1 MKIKTIKNIFVISMV
16 LFLTGC
22 SDFLDIN
29 TDPNNPTDPDYAL
42 LLTDGQLHMSHALSY
57 GTGGLT
63 TLLGVYTH
71 QTVTRQSYD
80 AYGIA
85 GSDFEVETPW
95 TSLYSGALEDFE
107 DIINKA
113 SAEQEADE
121 TVDNGIYIGIAKIL
135 KAYAFSQI
143 VDVWGDVPFS
153 EALNP
158 AEYRFPVYDDDAA
171 IYSQLFDL
179 LDAGIED
186 LNNSRS
192 SINNPGENDLIY
204 NGNVDR
210 WIKAANSIKLKL
222 YTQVRLVQDV
232 SADISSVLAEGVF
245 EGVADDFELQYFTSS
260 TPESRYPGFLV
271 DYASTQI
278 TQYVSPW
285 FYETM
290 MGMTTD
296 NHQRNPFAG
305 IKDPRVPYYF
315 VNQIKE
321 GTDSDGPTEY
331 RHEDSELGSFITINF
346 GSIGTDRDHAQ
357 RNSATMLGIYPVGGK
372 YNDGTF
378 DGRVTSDDATGACP
392 QRFLTYKDVLF
403 LKAELA
409 LLGIISEDPKT
420 LLQKAIEAS
429 FEKVDDVV
437 AKVGSD
443 QDVPSLHGT
452 TEMDDYV
459 AAILAVYDAA
469 DQDGKLEVI
478 MTQKWISSFGSA
490 VDQYNDYRRT
500 NYPVMFDPKTDNN
513 PFTELSRDY
522 PLSMPWADGDLNI
535 NKNAPAQKL
544 IASSG
549 VFWDIQN

>member
-1 MKIKTIKNIFVISMV
+1 MKIKAIKNIFIISMV

-29 TDPNNPTDPDYAL
+29 TDPNDPTEPEYAL

-85 GSDFEVETPW
+85 GADFEIETPW
-95 TSLYSGALEDFE
+95 TSLYSGALADFE
-107 DIINKA
+107 AIINEA

-135 KAYAFSQI
+135 KAYSFSQI

-153 EALNP
+153 EALYP
-158 AEYRFPVYDDDAA
+158 LDYRSPVYDDDEA
-171 IYSQLFDL
+171 IYPQLIDL
-179 LDAGIED
+179 LDSGIENLD
-186 LNNSRS
+186 NSRNS
-192 SINNPGENDLIY
+192 LSTPGASDLIY
-204 NGNVDR
+204 GGNVDR

-222 YTQVRLVQDV
+222 YTQIRLHQDV
-232 SADISSVLAEGVF
+232 SAEIAAVLNDGVM
-245 EGVADDFELQYFTSS
+245 ESIADDFELQYGADD
-260 TPESRYPGFLV
+260 TPENRHPGFLV

-305 IKDPRVPYYF
+305 IKDPRIPYYF

-321 GTDSDGPTEY
+321 GDASDGPTEY

-346 GSIGTDRDHAQ
+346 GSIGPDRDHAQ
-357 RNSATMLGIYPVGGK
+357 RGSATMLGIYPVGGK
-372 YNDGTF
+372 YNDATF
-378 DGRVTSDDATGACP
+378 DESIDSDFATGACP
-392 QRFLTYKDVLF
+392 QRFLTYKDVLY

-420 LLQKAIEAS
+420 LLQEAIEAS

-437 AKVGSD
+437 NKVEPD
-443 QDVPSLHGT
+443 QDVPKLHGT
-452 TEMDDYV
+452 TGMDDYV

-469 DQDGKLEVI
+469 DEDGKLEVI

-513 PFTELSRDY
+513 PFTEVSRDY
-522 PLSMPWADGDLNI
+522 PLSMPWANGDLTLNE
-535 NKNAPAQKL
+535 NAPSQKL

-549 VFWDIQN
+549 VFWDVQN